1 MNMRNLYVVIAIF
14 LLVPV
19 FYVGADDLSLASA
32 RWGTPTEI
40 SSGDAGSTTPLTVF
54 LMNNGNGNIAVIN
67 ATLYMQEPLSSPQ
80 GDRQEVVYPKI
91 QIQNNQLKPGDVIPV
106 TFTVNIPSYAAG
118 MYNFSLVVYYN
129 ITRTSTAPPVYVQ
142 TGGTVLYSPST
153 TVTTSSLEKASFS
166 FSLPVSQKP
175 SIKVDR
181 IWTVLEDNSAAEL
194 NFIITNSGDREIK
207 LQSATVSGDIV
218 QVLNPTIYINEW
230 LQPGSY
236 YRLKTRV
243 NVPKG
248 ASSNGYA
255 LVTVTVSYQLGSAT
269 LQKSEVFRFDIDSS
283 GSLGP
288 DIVISTNKTSLMP
301 GREQEVP
308 IEVRNVGDQTANR
321 VEITFQQGQGIT
333 IIGPSNI
340 YIGDMRKGD
349 EKLISLKVLPS
360 AGSDYYVLPAVVT
373 YMRWY
378 QGDYVSLQK
387 QLSLGFSSVQRAE
400 VIIASAQATQSDGS
414 VRITGVLANTGNRD
428 ASNVNITAF
437 GFAGGAGMNFSRRN
451 ITMMRNVTGFSGICR
466 ATSYIGSIKQGDTS
480 SFYLSCNIGNAT
492 LGFINLT
499 VNYEASPGSYGKY
512 STIIPVFKTFT
523 GEVQMARTAQ
533 GGISYIYAL
542 LLVIASLLVGF
553 ILGRGIQ
560 RGRKI

>member
-1 MNMRNLYVVIAIF
+1 MRNLYVIIAIF

-19 FYVGADDLSLASA
+19 FYVGADGLSLASA

-40 SSGDAGSTTPLTVF
+40 SSGDAGSITPLTVF
-54 LMNNGNGNIAVIN
+54 LMNSGNGNIAVIN

-80 GDRQEVVYPKI
+80 GDRYEVVYPKV

-118 MYNFSLVVYYN
+118 IYNFSLVVHYN
-129 ITRTSTAPPVYVQ
+129 ITTTSTAPPVYVQ
-142 TGGTVLYSPST
+142 TGSTVLYSPST
-153 TVTTSSLEKASFS
+153 TVTTSSLEKASFR

-181 IWTVLEDNSAAEL
+181 IWTVLEENSAAEL

-255 LVTVTVSYQLGSAT
+255 LVTVTVSYQLGSAI

-288 DIVISTNKTSLMP
+288 EIVISTNKTSLMP

-333 IIGPSNI
+333 IIGPSSM

-349 EKLISLKVLPS
+349 ETLISLKVLPS
-360 AGSDYYVLPAVVT
+360 TAADYYVLPAVVT

-387 QLSLGFSSVQRAE
+387 QLSLGFSSIQRAE
-400 VIIASAQATQSDGS
+400 VIIASAQATQSGGS

-437 GFAGGAGMNFSRRN
+437 GFVEGAGMNISRRN
-451 ITMMRNVTGFSGICR
+451 ATVMRNVTRFSGICR

-492 LGFINLT
+492 LSFLNLT
-499 VNYEASPGSYGKY
+499 VNYEASPGSYGRY

-523 GEVQMARTAQ
+523 GEVQTARTAQ
-533 GGISYIYAL
+533 GGISYVYAL
-542 LLVIASLLVGF
+542 LLIIASLLVGF
-553 ILGRGIQ
+553 ILGRGIH